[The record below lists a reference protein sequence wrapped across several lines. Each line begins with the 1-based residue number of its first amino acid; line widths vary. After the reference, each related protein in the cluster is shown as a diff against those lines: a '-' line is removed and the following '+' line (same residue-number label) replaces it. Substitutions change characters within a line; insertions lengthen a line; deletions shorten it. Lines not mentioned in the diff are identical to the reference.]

1 MVENI
6 DTKYAFFNGE
16 IIKIDEANINIR
28 SIILHYGIGVF
39 EGIRCYW
46 NENEENGFIFRVKE
60 HYDRMIKNAGI
71 IAMQIPYTSDEL
83 IDYTVELLKKEN
95 FRQDTYI
102 RPLAYYASKNILE
115 KLHSRDYGFFIFTFP
130 MASILDDTKG
140 LDVCVSSWTR
150 LNDNMTAPR
159 GKIVGAYVNISLVN
173 YEAKVNG
180 YDDGIILTQNG
191 YVSEGGG
198 QNLAII
204 RDGIIIAPPVHDDIL
219 EGITLD
225 SVEVIAKQELGI
237 KVLRRSVNRTELYIA
252 DEVFYLGTG
261 AQVTPIVSVDKRKVG
276 NGRPGKITRQLQKVC
291 FDIVRGNN
299 KKYRD
304 WLTPLYK

>member
-1 MVENI
+1 MTENAE
-6 DTKYAFFNGE
+6 TKYAFFNGKIIE
-16 IIKIDEANINIR
+16 IDDANINIR
-28 SIILHYGIGVF
+28 SIILHYGIGIF

-46 NENEENGFIFRVKE
+46 NEKKENGYIFRARE
-60 HYDRMIKNAGI
+60 HYERMIKNARI
-71 IAMQIPYTSDEL
+71 IAMEIPYNPGEL
-83 IDYTVELLKKEN
+83 VEYTIKLLKKEN

-115 KLHSRDYGFFIFTFP
+115 KLHSKDYGFFIFTFP

-140 LDVCVSSWTR
+140 LNVCVSSWTR

-191 YVSEGGG
+191 FVSEGGG
-198 QNLAII
+198 QNLAIV
-204 RDGIIIAPPVHDDIL
+204 RDGKIIAPPVHDDIL

-225 SVEVIAKQELGI
+225 SVDIIAKQELGI
-237 KVLRRSVNRTELYIA
+237 EVLRRSINRTELYIA

-261 AQVTPIVSVDKRKVG
+261 AQVTPIVTVDKREIGDGK
-276 NGRPGKITRQLQKVC
+276 PGKVTRKLQKLY
-291 FDIVRGNN
+291 FDIVRGKNR
-299 KKYRD
+299 KYID
-304 WLTPLYK
+304 WLTPLD